1 MSASQPPRTKATHY
15 LVYFT
20 ISCIAVIVLGMVYI
34 EDVQVGVRLLIDQ
47 LMGWQSNP

>member
-1 MSASQPPRTKATHY
+1 MSVSQPPRTKATHY

-20 ISCIAVIVLGMVYI
+20 ISCITVIVLGMVYI

-47 LMGWQSNP
+47 VMGLKSSP